1 MPKYCYDHPRPAVT
15 VDIAAFGLDGANL
28 RLLLV
33 KRGQKPFAGRWA
45 LPGGFIEIDE
55 PIEGAARRELREETG
70 LKVPG
75 ALAFFGVFGEPTR
88 DPRGRT
94 ISIAHAAALR
104 PPLPEVDGADDAA
117 EAKWLDPHTTT
128 GLAFDHDLM
137 VRQALHWLECEVVLG
152 PIGVALLPRVFH
164 DADVQ
169 NLHRA
174 IFGSARGATAWR
186 KRVQKSGLARAVA
199 GKEPR
204 YRAIVK

>member
-1 MPKYCYDHPRPAVT
+1 MKKYCYDHPRPAVT
-15 VDIAAFGLDGANL
+15 VDFAAFGLEGANL
-28 RLLLV
+28 RILLV
-33 KRGQKPFAGRWA
+33 KRGRAPFAGKWA

-55 PIEGAARRELREETG
+55 PIEDAARRELREETG

-75 ALAFFGVFGEPTR
+75 ALAFFGVFGEPAR

-94 ISIAHAAALR
+94 ISIAYAAALR
-104 PPLPEVDGADDAA
+104 PPLPEVGGADDAA
-117 EAKWLDPHTTT
+117 AAKWHDPHTTT

-137 VRQALHWLECEVVLG
+137 VRQALHWLECEVTLG

-174 IFGSARGATAWR
+174 VFGSARGASAWR
-186 KRVQKSGLARAVA
+186 KRAQEGGLVRAID
-199 GKEPR
+199 GKVPR
-204 YRAIVK
+204 YRVVKK